1 MFVPLLLIMTGIN
14 PPKPCN
20 PVPSRPQIAWHR
32 AEYTAFCHFGPN
44 TFTGEEWG
52 HGTEDPKMF
61 NPVDF
66 DALQWAKTFKEAGMT
81 GIIITAKH
89 HDGFCLWPSK
99 QSKHTVRESSW
110 QRGEG
115 DVLRELSK
123 ACKEFKLKFGVYV
136 SPWDKSHPDYGTP
149 KYNEVFAE
157 TLKEVLT
164 NYGPIHEVW
173 FDGANGEGPSGKKQ
187 VYDWPLFHS
196 VVRKYQPNAV
206 MFSDAG
212 PGVRWVGNEDGYAGE
227 TCWAMIQGKRYVPG
241 TPLYKELTEGSENG
255 EDWIPAE
262 CDVSIR
268 PGWFWKSSQDKEIKS
283 VEKLMDIWYGSVGRN
298 GHLLLN
304 VPPNNKGLIS
314 EVDAQRLMEFRKARE
329 QAMPKDLARGKVA
342 SSDSSRGVGFEASRV
357 CDGKANTYFAAP
369 DGYKQ
374 AEVTLSF
381 ERAQKINAVSLAEY
395 IPLGQRVKRFEID
408 AFNGAWKTVARGTT
422 IGNKRILR
430 FPPVALTRLR
440 VRILDSR
447 ACPTISAFE
456 AYASR

>member
-1 MFVPLLLIMTGIN
+1 MIASLLLTMTTA
-14 PPKPCN
+14 PAPKPCL
-20 PVPSRPQIAWHR
+20 PIPSKAQVAWHR

-52 HGTEDPKMF
+52 HGQEDPNLF
-61 NPVDF
+61 NPVNF
-66 DALQWAKTFKEAGMT
+66 DPRQWAKAFKDAGMT

-99 QSKHTVRESSW
+99 QSKHTVRESKW
-110 QRGEG
+110 RGGKG
-115 DVLRELSK
+115 DVLKELSA

-136 SPWDKSHPDYGTP
+136 SPWDRNHPDYGTP

-173 FDGANGEGPSGKKQ
+173 FDGANGEGPNGKKQ

-227 TCWAMIQGKRYVPG
+227 TCWAMIQGSRYVPG
-241 TPLYKELTEGSENG
+241 TPLYKELTEGSETG
-255 EDWIPAE
+255 DSWIPAE

-268 PGWFWKSSQDKEIKS
+268 PGWFWKASQDKDVKS
-283 VEKLMDIWYGSVGRN
+283 VDKLMDIWFGSVGRN

-314 EVDAQRLMEFRKARE
+314 EVDVKRLLEFKEART
-329 QAMPKDLARGKVA
+329 QAMPQDFARGRTA
-342 SSDSSRGVGFEASRV
+342 SSSDSRGVGFEAFRV
-357 CDGKANTYFAAP
+357 VDGNQNTYFASEEGVLASTITIDLGAP
-369 DGYKQ
+369 R
-374 AEVTLSF
+374 ELS
-381 ERAQKINAVSLAEY
+381 KVSIGEY

-408 AFNGAWKTVARGTT
+408 ALDGSWKTIAKGTT
-422 IGNKRILR
+422 IGNKRILQ
-430 FPPVALTRLR
+430 FSPIVASQLRLR
-440 VRILDSR
+440 ILNSR
-447 ACPTISAFE
+447 ACPTISFFE
-456 AYASR
+456 VY

>member
-1 MFVPLLLIMTGIN
+1 MLASLLLAMTVS
-14 PPKPCN
+14 PPAPCL
-20 PVPSRPQIAWHR
+20 PVPSKPQIAWHR

-61 NPVDF
+61 NPVNF
-66 DALQWAKTFKEAGMT
+66 DARQWAKAFKDAGMT

-99 QSKHTVRESSW
+99 QSKHTVRESGW
-110 QRGEG
+110 RNGTG
-115 DVLRELSK
+115 DVLKELSQ

-136 SPWDKSHPDYGTP
+136 SPWDRNHPAYGTP
-149 KYNEVFAE
+149 EYNRVFAE

-173 FDGANGEGPSGKKQ
+173 FDGANGEGPNGRKQ
-187 VYDWPLFHS
+187 IYDWPLFHS
-196 VVRKYQPNAV
+196 IVRKYQPNAV

-241 TPLYKELTEGSENG
+241 TPHYKELTEGSENG

-268 PGWFWKSSQDKEIKS
+268 PGWFWKASQDKEVKS

-314 EVDAQRLMEFRKARE
+314 DVDVKRLMEFKAARQ
-329 QAMPKDLARGKVA
+329 QAMPADLGLRQSA
-342 SSDSSRGVGFEASRV
+342 SSADSRGSGFEVERV
-357 CDGKANTYFAAP
+357 CDGKINTYFAAK
-369 DGYKQ
+369 DD
-374 AEVTLSF
+374 ALS
-381 ERAQKINAVSLAEY
+381 AQIMLDFARPTSVNIVSLSEY

-408 AFNGAWKTVARGTT
+408 AFNGSWKTVARGTT

-430 FPPVALTRLR
+430 FAPTEVKRLR

-447 ACPTISAFE
+447 ACPTISSFE
-456 AYASR
+456 AYSSRP